1 MVSYFFL
8 RLLTNNAAAK
18 LFNGEDLH
26 QILSVVE
33 PLVTD
38 ADKFKQAAAA
48 EILTGLLRGM
58 SDVRFGCV
66 YAQCAFSQDRNIGPR
81 KHKRSYGL
89 GSPRALM

>member
-1 MVSYFFL
+1 
-8 RLLTNNAAAK
+8 

-26 QILSVVE
+26 QVLSVVE

-58 SDVRFGCV
+58 SGVRFFCCV
-66 YAQCAFSQDRNIGPR
+66 YV
-81 KHKRSYGL
+81 
-89 GSPRALM
+89 